1 MVATAEN
8 TQMKQWRSTSADWA
22 SVNPVI
28 GDGEFCWASDVK
40 VLKMGDGSTPYNGL
54 PKLYDGTLEFSDLT
68 SAVELALAN
77 AVTAGAAAEQAATAL
92 SNATDAAQ
100 LATDNALASG
110 NNANIARDYAQA
122 PRGTPLPTGG
132 DSCEVIRGDCRGIA
146 QETRYLDWDDA
157 PITGNF
163 TFAAG
168 RLFKEQDVTAAGL
181 VTMTMPAGIHSSV
194 DKKKA
199 WSVFRLRTTT
209 GSLKIQAAAG
219 GDDLQPPPILASGRF
234 AYRNVETMPGTGAP
248 FNSTIS
254 VPAVTAGTLV
264 LAIAGCWNNPSAIS
278 LTATADSGVTLTA
291 KRAQVANPS
300 PVIAPSWS
308 VWTAPLTAFAADD
321 VVITIDPS
329 TNGQVID
336 VEWFVLEDTV
346 GDPTIV
352 AVTTASAASFAE
364 ATLTSLAAKSRVLA
378 VAAQRAIASASVF
391 SAFGVNITLINAG
404 STAGLPSTSVSDT
417 NTFKN
422 MQLARGTGVPA
433 TTADF
438 TVRADFTA
446 ATDEAA
452 LLLLAFGPKTVTGAG
467 DVTLELEGGRDTLTV
482 DHGEMILKFLPDG
495 KTVQVSTSN
504 PAT

>member
-1 MVATAEN
+1 
-8 TQMKQWRSTSADWA
+8 
-22 SVNPVI
+22 
-28 GDGEFCWASDVK
+28 
-40 VLKMGDGSTPYNGL
+40 
-54 PKLYDGTLEFSDLT
+54 
-68 SAVELALAN
+68 
-77 AVTAGAAAEQAATAL
+77 
-92 SNATDAAQ
+92 
-100 LATDNALASG
+100 
-110 NNANIARDYAQA
+110 
-122 PRGTPLPTGG
+122 
-132 DSCEVIRGDCRGIA
+132 
-146 QETRYLDWDDA
+146 
-157 PITGNF
+157 
-163 TFAAG
+163 
-168 RLFKEQDVTAAGL
+168 
-181 VTMTMPAGIHSSV
+181 
-194 DKKKA
+194 
-199 WSVFRLRTTT
+199 
-209 GSLKIQAAAG
+209 
-219 GDDLQPPPILASGRF
+219 
-234 AYRNVETMPGTGAP
+234 MPGTGTP

-300 PVIAPSWS
+300 PALAPSWS

-321 VVITIDPS
+321 VVVTIDPS

-364 ATLTSLAAKSRVLA
+364 ATLTSLTAKSRVLA

-391 SAFGVNITLINAG
+391 SGFSANITLINGG
-404 STAGLPSTSVSDT
+404 STAGLSSSSVSDT

-422 MQLARGTGVPA
+422 MQLARGSGVPA
-433 TTADF
+433 AAGNF

-452 LLLLAFGPKTVTGAG
+452 LILVAFGPKTVTGAG
-467 DVTLELEGGRDTLTV
+467 DVVLELEGGRDTLTV